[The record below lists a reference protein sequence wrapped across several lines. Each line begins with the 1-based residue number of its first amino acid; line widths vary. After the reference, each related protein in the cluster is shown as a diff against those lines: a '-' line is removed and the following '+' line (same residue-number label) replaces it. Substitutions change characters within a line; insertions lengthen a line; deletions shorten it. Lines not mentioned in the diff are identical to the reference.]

1 MSSRPFVTRR
11 LSNGHERVDIVCP
24 DNHVM
29 LSPYIAYG
37 ASVGRRSST
46 LRLERDCLGTDSQL
60 VKQSEQCV
68 MNNTCSVSFR
78 KGLRLTN
85 ILRGP
90 INKCLK
96 KFPKFLTISLP
107 KCVQRDQ
114 IRDICSDGL
123 EARYTA
129 GILGRHEDIPNT
141 NQAERSCHKMMSF
154 LTNVTMSMKLEK
166 FDSGTSYHVII
177 QWTTQHGTIGTRT
190 LRYNHETFTGTGNH
204 FDVTWENRD
213 QDVSKPDFYLIYNVQ
228 RHDGYPNWSALHS
241 PVPDLPK
248 ASLRSPM
255 IWKNNQ
261 MSFTCLKGSLLYSP
275 QLMVGFG
282 KRLTSAV
289 ITPSLMVQINNC
301 YWERNCKINWKIP
314 ATVTLCDYLPCR
326 RRPAAVMSTTGY
338 QCIRQE
344 NVVNM
349 CSRQASEVVNKA
361 SGIIRSH
368 NIYPWDYGAEEV
380 DCRKVIKVGK
390 GRQLLLKIETA
401 QVDESRDTFR
411 IRHIK
416 GKTKTLVVEGNIKLF
431 NTTLSGGSVELSL
444 TVSRRSKTGKGFLVH
459 FEKIGKRHRDP
470 QSKHRKTST
479 LMKKRKQQNRDRR
492 QRDNNGRNRNRRR
505 KCNKSK
511 RRKSNKYKS
520 SWIKKIP

>member
-1 MSSRPFVTRR
+1 MAVSAGRLGYFILVDVIFITNGFVWNIHDMMSSRPFVTRR
-11 LSNGHERVDIVCP
+11 LSNGQDRVDIVCP

-60 VKQSEQCV
+60 VKQSDQCV
-68 MNNTCSVSFR
+68 TNNTCSVSLR

-85 ILRGP
+85 ILSGP
-90 INKCLK
+90 NKKCLK
-96 KFPKFLTISLP
+96 NFPKFITISLP
-107 KCVQRDQ
+107 KCVLKDQ

-123 EARYTA
+123 EARYTT
-129 GILGRHEDIPNT
+129 GILGRHTDIPNT
-141 NQAERSCHKMMSF
+141 NPTEKSCHKIMSF

-166 FDSGTSYHVII
+166 FDSNTSYHVII
-177 QWTTQHGTIGTRT
+177 QWTTQAGMNETRT
-190 LRYNHETFTGTGNH
+190 LRYHHETFTGTGNN
-204 FDVTWENRD
+204 FNVTWETRD
-213 QDVSKPDFYLIYNVQ
+213 QDVAKPDFYLIYNVQ
-228 RHDGYPNWSALHS
+228 LQGGYQNGSASRS
-241 PVPDLPK
+241 PVSELPM
-248 ASLRSPM
+248 ASLRSAM
-255 IWKNNQ
+255 TWKDNQ
-261 MSFTCLKGSLLYSP
+261 MSFACPKGSLLYSP
-275 QLMVGFG
+275 QLMVGVG
-282 KRLTSAV
+282 KRLTCAG
-289 ITPSLMVQINNC
+289 ITPSLLVQINNC
-301 YWERNCKINWKIP
+301 YWERNCNINWKGP
-314 ATVTLCDYLPCR
+314 ATVTLSDSLPCLGKT
-326 RRPAAVMSTTGY
+326 AAVMSTTGY

-349 CSRQASEVVNKA
+349 CSRYASEVVNKA

-444 TVSRRSKTGKGFLVH
+444 TVSRRSKTGKGFLESILEKVH
-459 FEKIGKRHRDP
+459 NSLDKRVP
-470 QSKHRKTST
+470 PT
-479 LMKKRKQQNRDRR
+479 LAPSAMMK
-492 QRDNNGRNRNRRR
+492 
-505 KCNKSK
+505 
-511 RRKSNKYKS
+511 
-520 SWIKKIP
+520 